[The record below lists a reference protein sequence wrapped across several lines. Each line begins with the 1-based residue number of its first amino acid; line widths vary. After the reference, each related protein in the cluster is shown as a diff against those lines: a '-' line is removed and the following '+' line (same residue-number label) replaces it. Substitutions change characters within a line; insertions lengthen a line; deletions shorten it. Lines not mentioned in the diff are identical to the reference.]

1 MIIILIGVGWYLIV
15 VFICIPLMISDVKY
29 LFMAVYMFFLGKCLL
44 RYSTHFLIGLFV
56 FFMLSCMSSLYILD
70 INLLVIL
77 FAIFSPIL

>member
-1 MIIILIGVGWYLIV
+1 
-15 VFICIPLMISDVKY
+15 MISDVEH
-29 LFMAVYMFFLGKCLL
+29 LFMAVYMSFLGKCLL